1 MSWHVYIVECAA
13 PPSLEIGRYLPP
25 TPIRLLLDRQG
36 RDHAAAI
43 GPDELKG
50 ICLTRERKTA
60 RALIRQQETQIRKIL
75 QHAESAAQ
83 AAMARQ
89 VDAARL
95 AMETALGE
103 ELRRLRDLAEINP
116 NVRRDEIDELAAK
129 RTRASEHMNQARL
142 RLDAIRVV
150 VAR

>member
-1 MSWHVYIVECAA
+1 MTVE
-13 PPSLEIGRYLPP
+13 PVE
-25 TPIRLLLDRQG
+25 
-36 RDHAAAI
+36 
-43 GPDELKG
+43 
-50 ICLTRERKTA
+50 
-60 RALIRQQETQIRKIL
+60 
-75 QHAESAAQ
+75 Q

-116 NVRRDEIDELAAK
+116 NVRRDEINELAAK